1 MAMFE
6 RILVICDGNICRSP
20 TVAAMLSELKPGL
33 SIASA
38 GLIGLEG
45 QDMEPTARDVAQQHG
60 LECGPHIARKL
71 TSEMCRDSD
80 LILVM
85 ESRQK
90 EKLSKTFPEA
100 SGKAFLLTNWNGKH
114 DIPDPYKRGRDAFE
128 RIYPMMEAATQAW
141 AKKL

>member
-1 MAMFE
+1 MFE

-20 TVAAMLSELKPGL
+20 TVAVMLKGLKPGMTI
-33 SIASA
+33 SSA

-45 QDMEPTARDVAQQHG
+45 QDMEPTARAVAEQNG
-60 LECGPHIARKL
+60 LSCGEHVARKL

-90 EKLSKTFPEA
+90 DRLGEKFPEA
-100 SGKAFLLTNWNGKH
+100 SGKTFLLTHWNGKH

>member
-1 MAMFE
+1 MFQ
-6 RILVICDGNICRSP
+6 RVLVICDGNICRSP
-20 TVAAMLSELKPGL
+20 TVAAMLTALKPDL

-45 QDMEPTARDVAQQHG
+45 RDMEPTAREVAMNNG
-60 LECGPHIARKL
+60 LDCGTHIARKL

-90 EKLSKTFPEA
+90 DRLSQKFPEA
-100 SGKAFLLTNWNGKH
+100 SGKAFLLTHWNGKN

-128 RIYPMMEAATQAW
+128 RIYPMMQAATQAW
-141 AKKL
+141 AEKL

>member
-71 TSEMCRDSD
+71 TAKCAG
-80 LILVM
+80 
-85 ESRQK
+85 
-90 EKLSKTFPEA
+90 T
-100 SGKAFLLTNWNGKH
+100 
-114 DIPDPYKRGRDAFE
+114 
-128 RIYPMMEAATQAW
+128 AT
-141 AKKL
+141 

>member
-1 MAMFE
+1 MFQ

-20 TVAAMLSELKPGL
+20 TVAAMLKALKPDL
-33 SIASA
+33 AISSA

-45 QDMEPTARDVAQQHG
+45 QDIEPTARDVAEANG
-60 LECGPHIARKL
+60 LECGPHVARRL
-71 TSEMCRDSD
+71 TSEMCRSSD

-90 EKLSKTFPEA
+90 DRLSRAFPEA

-114 DIPDPYKRGRDAFE
+114 DIPDPYKRGREVFE
-128 RIYPMMEAATQAW
+128 RIYPMMEAATRAW
-141 AKKL
+141 VEKL